1 MRLGLSSYACT
12 WAIGMPGYPPAQ
24 PMDGCALLRATR
36 ALGVGLLQIAD
47 NLPLHTL
54 DEAEIA
60 ELERLDRELGVAIE
74 LGTRGMAPDQLS
86 RYLDLAVR
94 LGSPILRLI
103 VDSQNDRP
111 SVTEIVRRLRELL
124 PRLERDGIT
133 LAIENHDRLPTSALC
148 EIMQACDSPW
158 VGICLDTVNSF
169 GALEGPER
177 VVEALAPWTI
187 NLHLKDFA
195 VTRDQSQM
203 GFSIEGRPA
212 GEGRLD
218 VPWLLER
225 LRAEGRDP
233 NAIIELWTPYGPDL
247 AQTIA
252 READWARRS
261 VSNMRP
267 LIPA

>member
-1 MRLGLSSYACT
+1 MRLGLSSYAYA
-12 WAIGMPGYPPAQ
+12 WAIGVPGYPPAQ
-24 PMDGCALLRATR
+24 PMDACNLLRATHT
-36 ALGVGLLQIAD
+36 LGVNLLQIAD

-54 DEAEIA
+54 EEAEIA
-60 ELERLDRELGVAIE
+60 ELDRLARELGVAVKV
-74 LGTRGMAPDQLS
+74 GTRGMAPAHLF
-86 RYLDLAVR
+86 RYLDLSVQ

-103 VDSQNDRP
+103 VDSQDDRP
-111 SVTEIVRRLRELL
+111 SVPEITQRVRELL

-133 LAIENHDRLPTSALC
+133 LAIENHDRLPTAALC
-148 EIMQACDSPW
+148 EIIQACDSPW

-177 VVEALAPWTI
+177 VVEALAPWTV

-195 VTRDQSQM
+195 VTRAQSQM
-203 GFSIEGRPA
+203 GFSIEGSPA

-218 VPWLLER
+218 IPWLLER
-225 LRAEGRDP
+225 LRAEGRAP